1 MNEINGME
9 EFPVAVRNQA
19 GNYFKEGYNC
29 AEAIF
34 LTYQPLLSPEID
46 PSMVRLFTGFGSGVG
61 ESGCM
66 CGALTGSIA
75 ALNMIKGRTTN
86 QLSRDEAY
94 KLAKEFA
101 DRFFDKYGATC
112 CRVLNPYPFETKEHL
127 VNCLKITGN
136 TAKMMM
142 EFLLEKGLYELDM
155 PESMEK
161 K

>member
-1 MNEINGME
+1 MNDAIVREQL
-9 EFPVAVRNQA
+9 PVEARNSA

-29 AEAIF
+29 AEALF
-34 LTYQPLLSPEID
+34 LTYQPLLAPEID
-46 PSMVRLFTGFGSGVG
+46 PSLVRLFTGYGSGVG

-94 KLAKEFA
+94 ELAKEFT
-101 DRFFDKYGATC
+101 DRFTEKYGVTC
-112 CRVLNPYPFETKEHL
+112 CRALNPHPFETKEHL

-136 TAKMMM
+136 TSKLMM
-142 EFLLEKGLYELDM
+142 EFLLEKNLYI
-155 PESMEK
+155 PEETK
-161 K
+161 KTGE